1 MSEPPPSE
9 TMAESAMQE
18 DGQPPESHL
27 SEGILN
33 ALRQLQESS
42 LPPAVVSTPTPTST
56 QPNSQDPPRPTS
68 VPAPEPT
75 PPPQSEWDQLRAQLR
90 EKPVDADGWQ
100 KLVDLAE
107 DSGDIEKIKDTYEG
121 MLETYPNTP
130 SVQIAYLRHFLD
142 DPSHFGYA
150 EQLFKKF
157 LLKTSPS
164 VDLLKFYLTYIRRI
178 TTGPNARDV
187 IRKCYD
193 FALGHAGQD
202 KDSYEI
208 WQDYINFLKAG
219 ETSTTWEEQQKMDA
233 VRRAYQQAVQI
244 PMENVKRLWE
254 DYQDFENNLNKI
266 TAKKFIS
273 DLQENHM
280 QARTVLN
287 QLQEHLTVL
296 FPPLPSGKDKRP
308 SIRLPRS
315 PTFNPGDKALV
326 ARWRLYLKWEEGN
339 PLEIEESNRSAFL
352 QRVQSVYKKAVVRMR
367 FYSEIW
373 YMAYAWTNSVGKTEE
388 ALALLKA
395 GIDAN
400 PASFVLNFAYA
411 EALELQGNFTEV
423 HATFDKFLGTL
434 RKDLEAL
441 ESRVNASSSSNGSA
455 SSQQTQN
462 NGDASASA
470 SQQGPTS
477 NHSSFNT
484 QSSDEKPPKN
494 KELCDKRT
502 DYGIAWIVYIRF
514 ARRAEGLRSARNV
527 FGKARRDRWTPWEVH
542 EAEALMEYHCGNKD
556 APLASRIFE
565 KAMELYGDE
574 VEFVLRYL
582 GFLISIND
590 ENNARALF
598 ERVIGTFPADK
609 ARPLW
614 ERWSKYEY
622 QYGDLAA
629 AHKLEKRMAEVYPN
643 DPPIKRFAERHK
655 YSHVDSIATRDLG
668 FVLTKSGNL
677 RPNGSSG
684 LLGRSDTLQSIVS
697 DTAAKSAT
705 PTQGSSSSKRAS
717 SPDHRR
723 RDESRDYPSKRVRAS
738 SPGSGR
744 GRDRERERWDG
755 PPHRRH
761 GSPVRD
767 REWDRD
773 GPPPPPPASSRAR
786 FKEEKEE
793 DKSVQLPNVLSWFI
807 GTLPAPNSFD
817 GPVFRT
823 DDLMQVFRNAVIPS
837 SSGVKP
843 RSPPPPP
850 RAGGG
855 GGGGGGRPPPDYGP
869 YQGPGSSGRR
879 GRW

>member
-1 MSEPPPSE
+1 MSEPPPPEAMIES
-9 TMAESAMQE
+9 TME
-18 DGQPPESHL
+18 DSNQPPEEKSQL
-27 SEGILN
+27 SEGILS

-42 LPPAVVSTPTPTST
+42 IPPAVASTPTPTST
-56 QPNSQDPPRPTS
+56 QPNSQDPPRPAS
-68 VPAPEPT
+68 VPAPEST

-90 EKPVDADGWQ
+90 DKPVDADGWQ
-100 KLVDLAE
+100 RLVDLAE
-107 DSGDIEKIKDTYEG
+107 DSGDIEKIKESYEG

-254 DYQDFENNLNKI
+254 EYQDFENNLNKI

-296 FPPLPSGKDKRP
+296 FPPLPAGKDKRP
-308 SIRLPRS
+308 SIWLPRA
-315 PTFNPGDKALV
+315 PTFNHGDKALV

-352 QRVQSVYKKAVVRMR
+352 QRVQSVYKKAIVRMR

-373 YMAYAWTNSVGKTEE
+373 YMAYAWTNSVGKTDE

-423 HATFDKFLGTL
+423 HATFDKFLETL

-441 ESRVNASSSSNGSA
+441 ESRVNSSNSSNGSIG
-455 SSQQTQN
+455 SQQQSQTQN
-462 NGDASASA
+462 NGTSDTVASH
-470 SQQGPTS
+470 QGLTS

-556 APLASRIFE
+556 IPLASRIFE

-582 GFLISIND
+582 NFLISVND

-598 ERVIGTFPADK
+598 ERVIGTFSPDK
-609 ARPLW
+609 TRPLW

-622 QYGDLAA
+622 QYGDLSAA
-629 AHKLEKRMAEVYPN
+629 QKLEKRMAEVYPN

-668 FVLTKSGNL
+668 FVLSRSGSGGA
-677 RPNGSSG
+677 RTNGSSG

-697 DTAAKSAT
+697 DTVAKSAT

-723 RDESRDYPSKRVRAS
+723 RDESRDYPSKRARPS
-738 SPGSGR
+738 SPGPGR
-744 GRDRERERWDG
+744 GRDRERWDG

-761 GSPVRD
+761 GSPMWERERERD
-767 REWDRD
+767 A
-773 GPPPPPPASSRAR
+773 PPPPPPRGR

-793 DKSVQLPNVLSWFI
+793 DKGVQLPNVLTWFI
-807 GTLPAPNSFD
+807 GTLPSPDSFD

-837 SSGVKP
+837 STLSGKP

-850 RAGGG
+850 RS
-855 GGGGGGRPPPDYGP
+855 GGGGRPPPDYGP
-869 YQGPGSSGRR
+869 YQGPGSGTGRR